1 MISELALIKLGGSI
15 ITNKDVPL
23 SANFSA
29 ITRIVKTLSHLRIPI
44 ILVHGGGSFGHYWS
58 LKYDMHSAPK
68 AYDPHGI
75 GVVHSSMITLNR
87 IIIESMLDQNMNPYS
102 LPPTGL
108 VLNNRPI
115 LKKILELS
123 LMAKAKI
130 TPVTFGDIVYRNHL
144 KFSILSGDELMTLIA
159 TVLKPTRI
167 IFALNVD
174 GIYNNMQDKQ
184 LVQVFE
190 NKNPVKF
197 LKVKADVTGGM
208 VRKVREALKISKL
221 GLDVWLVNG
230 LKPERIAKILH
241 NEKPEGTVIK
251 GKKGIT

>member
-108 VLNNRPI
+108 VLNTRLIIKNR
-115 LKKILELS
+115 LKI
-123 LMAKAKI
+123 
-130 TPVTFGDIVYRNHL
+130 
-144 KFSILSGDELMTLIA
+144 ELMVNQKMTPFHELLTGLVCYLIPIP
-159 TVLKPTRI
+159 L
-167 IFALNVD
+167 
-174 GIYNNMQDKQ
+174 
-184 LVQVFE
+184 
-190 NKNPVKF
+190 
-197 LKVKADVTGGM
+197 GG
-208 VRKVREALKISKL
+208 E
-221 GLDVWLVNG
+221 
-230 LKPERIAKILH
+230 
-241 NEKPEGTVIK
+241 
-251 GKKGIT
+251 